1 MKVTEN
7 DIKNAAQAMYLY
19 SVSRTYSTDPAD
31 NSHFLRYWLALA
43 RVAFEAI
50 EK

>member
-19 SVSRTYSTDPAD
+19 SVSRHYSTDPAD
-31 NSHFLRYWLALA
+31 NNHFLRYWLAMA
-43 RVAFEAI
+43 RIALEAV